1 MPSVDTEGLI
11 SGSSSHTGILLLTI
25 LGILVGLVLLGVLV
39 DLFVLKSEKRLC
51 SFRKFTN

>member
-1 MPSVDTEGLI
+1 MDTEGLI

-39 DLFVLKSEKRLC
+39 DIFVLKSEKRLC